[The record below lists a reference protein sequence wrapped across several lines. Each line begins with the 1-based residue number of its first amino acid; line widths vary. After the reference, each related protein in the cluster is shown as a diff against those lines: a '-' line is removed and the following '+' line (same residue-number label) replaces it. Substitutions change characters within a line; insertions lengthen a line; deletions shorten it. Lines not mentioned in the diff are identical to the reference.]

1 MTSQHPLPSFAA
13 ALSGIQHMAVAR
25 EGECLSALEEK
36 FPRIVA
42 NIVRL
47 WGQPA
52 MDTYLYKLTI
62 DERGGRLGFPSDVF
76 QDILMLI
83 AVHQELRPMSETA
96 ADGYPSWT
104 RLRHMN

>member
-1 MTSQHPLPSFAA
+1 MTSQHPLPAFTAP
-13 ALSGIQHMAVAR
+13 LSEMQPMAVAR
-25 EGECLSALEEK
+25 EGEFLSALEEK
-36 FPRIVA
+36 FPRIMT

-52 MDTYLYKLTI
+52 MDTYLYELTI

-83 AVHQELRPMSETA
+83 AVHQELRPLSESA
-96 ADGYPSWT
+96 ADGYPGWT
-104 RLRHMN
+104 RLRHLN